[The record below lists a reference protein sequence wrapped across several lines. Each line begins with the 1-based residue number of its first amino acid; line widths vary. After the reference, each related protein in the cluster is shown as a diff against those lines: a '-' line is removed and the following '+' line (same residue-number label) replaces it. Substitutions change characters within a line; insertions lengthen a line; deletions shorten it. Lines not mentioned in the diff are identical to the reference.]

1 MSTYSIANEHNDA
14 NAVSQHGLIN
24 TAELAGRILLAT
36 IFLIA
41 GVGKITAYSGT
52 AAYMASMGVPGALL
66 PLVILTELGGG
77 IAIVLGYHTRVVAF
91 LLAGFTLLAGAIF
104 HHDFANQ
111 IQMIMFLK
119 DLAIA
124 GGFLLLVVH
133 GAGAWSL
140 DQRRRHRA

>member
-1 MSTYSIANEHNDA
+1 MNTYSIANDTVDNK
-14 NAVSQHGLIN
+14 AVSTN
-24 TAELAGRILLAT
+24 TLQNSAELGGRILLAV

-41 GVGKITAYSGT
+41 GVGKITAYAGT
-52 AAYMASMGVPGALL
+52 AGYMASMGVPGALL
-66 PLVILTELGGG
+66 PLVIVTELVGGV
-77 IAIVLGYHTRVVAF
+77 AIVLGYRTRLTAF
-91 LLAGFTLLAGAIF
+91 LLAGFTLLAGLIF

-119 DLAIA
+119 NLAIA

-140 DQRRRHRA
+140 DRKLRK

>member
-1 MSTYSIANEHNDA
+1 MNTYSIANSHNESG
-14 NAVSQHGLIN
+14 AVSSRGLIN
-24 TAELAGRILLAT
+24 AADLAGRILLSI

-41 GVGKITAYSGT
+41 GVGKITAYAGT

-66 PLVILTELGGG
+66 PLVIVTELVGGV
-77 IAIVLGYHTRVVAF
+77 AIVLGYHTRLVAF

-111 IQMIMFLK
+111 IQMLMFLK

-124 GGFLLLVVH
+124 GGFLLLVVN

-140 DQRRRHRA
+140 DQRRRHQS

>member
-1 MSTYSIANEHNDA
+1 MNTYSIANSHNES
-14 NAVSQHGLIN
+14 NVVSGHTLIN
-24 TAELAGRILLAT
+24 AADLAGRLLLAI

-41 GVGKITAYSGT
+41 GVGKITAYAGT

-66 PLVILTELGGG
+66 PLVIVTELVGG

-111 IQMIMFLK
+111 IQMLMFLK

-124 GGFLLLVVH
+124 GGFLLLIVN

-140 DQRRRHRA
+140 DQRKRQKS

>member
-1 MSTYSIANEHNDA
+1 MNTYSIANSHNES
-14 NAVSQHGLIN
+14 NVVSGHTLIN
-24 TAELAGRILLAT
+24 AADLAGRLLLAI

-41 GVGKITAYSGT
+41 GVGKITAYAGT

-66 PLVILTELGGG
+66 PLVIVTELVGG

-111 IQMIMFLK
+111 NSIFFQE
-119 DLAIA
+119 
-124 GGFLLLVVH
+124 VH
-133 GAGAWSL
+133 
-140 DQRRRHRA
+140 HPI

>member
-1 MSTYSIANEHNDA
+1 MNTYSIANSHNES
-14 NAVSQHGLIN
+14 NVVSGHTLIN
-24 TAELAGRILLAT
+24 AADLAGRLLLAI

-41 GVGKITAYSGT
+41 GVGKITAYAGT

-66 PLVILTELGGG
+66 PLVIVTELVGG

-111 IQMIMFLK
+111 IQMLMFLK

-124 GGFLLLVVH
+124 GGFLLLVVN

-140 DQRRRHRA
+140 DRRASRN